1 MLANIFMEWLK
12 YRGKSKAAAMKMT
25 AGVKAGAVVR
35 KGVDKGVSKASGSA
49 KSAKAAQKGAKG
61 AKGKGVGLFN
71 KKDQDQQEGG
81 GGGGGGGR
89 GGFGGGPE
97 KTVAIR
103 IDFEEPLEVV
113 GWVVALNGHQRGQ
126 DYRLHTGKNSM
137 GTAAD
142 CDIVLTDP
150 YLSSRHTI
158 IRHDSVDGSFVILDL
173 DSTNGTF
180 VNDKRV
186 AKDEIIDNDTIRLG
200 RTELKFK
207 ALF

>member
-1 MLANIFMEWLK
+1 MANIINP
-12 YRGKSKAAAMKMT
+12 YRFAAA
-25 AGVKAGAVVR
+25 
-35 KGVDKGVSKASGSA
+35 
-49 KSAKAAQKGAKG
+49 
-61 AKGKGVGLFN
+61 
-71 KKDQDQQEGG
+71 GG
-81 GGGGGGGR
+81 GGAPTSIDLLLVAAGGGGAGCTSGGEGGGGR